1 MWLPELLTDDDGD
14 DNDNDGDDRSAQSSD
29 RVSQRAIDL
38 ELELKLELAS
48 EAWQLHKLPRGWAA
62 QLNCKG
68 ILTWLDLARHDAE
81 NFSSIDRDK
90 ARTNNLLNGKWQIS
104 NGKWQMAIGDQRS
117 AFCCDAK
124 WHLSLEV
131 ARSAHVATVFADLAI
146 YRSGIDHGYM
156 QH

>member
-1 MWLPELLTDDDGD
+1 MLWLPELLTDDDGD
-14 DNDNDGDDRSAQSSD
+14 DDDDDDRSAQSSD

-48 EAWQLHKLPRGWAA
+48 EAWQLHKLPRGGAA

-68 ILTWLDLARHDAE
+68 ILTCLDLARHDAE
-81 NFSSIDRDK
+81 NFSSIDRDR
-90 ARTNNLLNGKWQIS
+90 AQTNNSLNGKYRMA
-104 NGKWQMAIGDQRS
+104 NGKWRSTISDQRS

-131 ARSAHVATVFADLAI
+131 ARRAHVATVFADICDLSI
-146 YRSGIDHGYM
+146 GY
-156 QH
+156 